1 MILFAI
7 TSINRSNKY
16 QDNCRSIYLSNDLF
30 IATTFFL
37 AQLITFPASCEI
49 NHLSIKNLQKCQ
61 QEEQINSM
69 NRTMKTRSNYHLTP
83 RTNNSQPIVTTNS
96 TISPILFEMS
106 VR

>member
-30 IATTFFL
+30 IATFFL
-37 AQLITFPASCEI
+37 AQLITFPASYEI

-61 QEEQINSM
+61 QEEQIN
-69 NRTMKTRSNYHLTP
+69 R
-83 RTNNSQPIVTTNS
+83 
-96 TISPILFEMS
+96 
-106 VR
+106 

>member
-49 NHLSIKNLQKCQ
+49 NHLFIKNLQKCQ
-61 QEEQINSM
+61 QEEQIN
-69 NRTMKTRSNYHLTP
+69 R
-83 RTNNSQPIVTTNS
+83 
-96 TISPILFEMS
+96 
-106 VR
+106 